1 MSEYRFMNQLTEKE
15 QIPTPAYVFD
25 LDEMK
30 EFAEKVKRRL
40 TGKSRNLLCVL
51 KANPIPRKS
60 MMEIVSSLEVCSPGE
75 FRICERAG
83 IPMEKIV
90 LSGVY
95 KNPDDIAYMLDRY
108 GNSGTYTVESLQHLK
123 VLNDTAVRHG
133 IILSVLIRVTSGN
146 QFGIDEAEIR
156 KIISERE
163 KYAGI
168 EIEGIQFYPET
179 ENKFVSDAGGTGASG
194 CFYQRFRGH

>member
-1 MSEYRFMNQLTEKE
+1 MSEYRFMNQLIEKE

-30 EFAEKVKRRL
+30 EFAEKVKRCL
-40 TGKSRNLLCVL
+40 TGESRNLLCDES
-51 KANPIPRKS
+51 KS
-60 MMEIVSSLEVCSPGE
+60 ISDKIDDGDCFFSGSMLTGGE

-156 KIISERE
+156 KIISERKICRYRDRGNTVLFRNTE
-163 KYAGI
+163 K
-168 EIEGIQFYPET
+168 
-179 ENKFVSDAGGTGASG
+179 KFVSDAGGTGASG